1 MVHSG
6 TCILAN
12 LRVTFD
18 LYRGH
23 KGTIWSLATY
33 GDRLFSSSS
42 DGTIKVWDI
51 ADLRRGCLKTIPAHK
66 EAVRR
71 ASERERERERERD
84 RERERQR
91 QRERG
96 FNSLSITDHV
106 ISCWTRYSL

>member
-1 MVHSG
+1 M
-6 TCILAN
+6 
-12 LRVTFD
+12 TFD

-23 KGTIWSLATY
+23 KGTIWSLVTY

-71 ASERERERERERD
+71 EREREREREVVIPFLL
-84 RERERQR
+84 QTMSLAVG
-91 QRERG
+91 RG
-96 FNSLSITDHV
+96 ILYSTGTDLSLRSWQLESVSELGKVEVRIEQ
-106 ISCWTRYSL
+106 